1 MSVTSDF
8 MSESTDYST
17 TASAIAGA
25 ITIARIMQRIVGVAL
40 IAAASGLWL
49 APGADFSSDVMLM
62 KMGLSAFVLILG
74 FWLVFS
80 VGSKA
85 QTEVELDVMRSE
97 LRIMRPGPMGAMLV
111 VYSRALSDLGRVQK
125 SKKGLKFWDEQGA
138 VVADVHVSNQ
148 KTMDVLVSGLRDA
161 GQAV

>member
-8 MSESTDYST
+8 MSESTEY
-17 TASAIAGA
+17 TATAGAIAGA
-25 ITIARIMQRIVGVAL
+25 ITIARVMQRVVGVAL

-62 KMGLSAFVLILG
+62 KMGLSTFALILG
-74 FWLVFS
+74 FWLVFA

-85 QTEVELDVMRSE
+85 QSEVELDVLRSE
-97 LRIMRPGPMGAMLV
+97 LRILRRGPMGAMLV

-148 KTMDVLVSGLRDA
+148 KTMDILVSGLRDA